1 MKSFAAQRNIH
12 FIREK
17 LLDHSPNTNL
27 YLHEEKKQKYI
38 DLLYTF
44 CYKKNFNR
52 KTSLKNKKNHK
63 KLLRKYPASNASG
76 ANF

>member
-1 MKSFAAQRNIH
+1 MNSFAAHRNIH

-27 YLHEEKKQKYI
+27 YLREEKKQKYV

-44 CYKKNFNR
+44 FYKKNFNR